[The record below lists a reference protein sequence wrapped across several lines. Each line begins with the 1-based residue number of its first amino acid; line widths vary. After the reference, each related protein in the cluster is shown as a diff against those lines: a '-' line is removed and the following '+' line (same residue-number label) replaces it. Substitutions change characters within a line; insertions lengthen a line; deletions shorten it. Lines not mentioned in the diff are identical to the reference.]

1 MGTHTLAL
9 LHFVQ
14 SHNHTTTTQFHHTI
28 TTPPHHTT
36 TRLEMSEKNIDN
48 LFLDA
53 CLNGEETKVNGAIA
67 LGVDVNTKDT
77 GGRTGLIWAISNEHE
92 NVVDILLA
100 YPNIDINGKDNSG
113 GFPLLFAADW
123 GLTLVVT
130 KLGRM
135 PALRGFNDQGSSGKT
150 PLSLATYYGH
160 LSTVRELLKLPGINV
175 NAADKDGRT
184 PLHWAAEKGNFDV
197 MAALT
202 AVPGINLALK
212 NEYGDTPLHVAAE
225 KGNSDVMALLISAPG
240 ANLSLTNED
249 GKTAEQLARA
259 GNHTSVL
266 ALIPGTTEHVQA
278 EMSAL
283 RESMRNMQMGQQRG
297 ARIKVPECPVCFE
310 DMAPPVQIFHCVN
323 GHFVCGA
330 CKPNVRECP
339 TCRNQM
345 AGRAHGTEEML
356 KASLL

>member
-92 NVVDILLA
+92 NVVDIPLA

-175 NAADKDGRT
+175 NAADKDG
-184 PLHWAAEKGNFDV
+184 
-197 MAALT
+197 
-202 AVPGINLALK
+202 
-212 NEYGDTPLHVAAE
+212 DTPLHGAAE

-266 ALIPGTTEHVQA
+266 ALIPGTMEHVQA

-339 TCRNQM
+339 TCRNQT